1 MSPHSSSAEGREVD
15 DPVTSIADA
24 WRRER
29 PDLPVEGMQLVT
41 RVWQLAKL
49 FGDVRRRV
57 VASEGADLATLDL
70 LSTLRRA
77 GKPYQLSTRELAQQ
91 TMVTAG
97 AISQRLTRAERDGLV
112 ARHRTVGDK
121 TVVVTLLDAGHE
133 LVDRLVGRVAD
144 TDQDLLASLDDVQ
157 RRALDE
163 LLVNVLADVQDRYGT
178 AAVSHVGSID

>member
-1 MSPHSSSAEGREVD
+1 
-15 DPVTSIADA
+15 
-24 WRRER
+24 
-29 PDLPVEGMQLVT
+29 MQVVT

-57 VASEGADLATLDL
+57 VANEGADLATLDL

-77 GKPYQLSTRELAQQ
+77 GRPYQLSTRELAQQ

-112 ARHRTVGDK
+112 TRERSGGDR

-133 LVDRLVGRVAD
+133 LVDRLVGRVAE
-144 TDQDLLASLDDVQ
+144 TDQDLLAGLSDTQRRTLDD
-157 RRALDE
+157 
-163 LLVNVLADVQDRYGT
+163 LLANMLVDVQDRYGT
-178 AAVSHVGSID
+178 AGVSHVGSTE